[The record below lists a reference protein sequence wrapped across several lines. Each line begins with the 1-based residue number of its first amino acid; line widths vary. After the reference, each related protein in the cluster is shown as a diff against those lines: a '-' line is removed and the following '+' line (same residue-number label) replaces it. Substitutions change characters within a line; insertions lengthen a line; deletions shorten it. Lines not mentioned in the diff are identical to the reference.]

1 MSQQTVIARNGRRWM
16 IMNVT
21 ETIIEYLLKTYQ
33 PDGIITYGS
42 FADGSANENSDFDA
56 LVIAGHE
63 KTHDAS
69 VIGNTVLDVFVYP
82 AKTFQAEYDP
92 EDFLQ
97 VYDGKIILDKTGTA
111 GQLKNRILDYIDSIP
126 AKTAEEIRQEL
137 DWCGK
142 MYARTLRG
150 DAEGYYRWHWL
161 LSDSL
166 EIYADIRGLHYFG
179 PKKTLRLMEQSDP
192 ESFRICSQALKE
204 LNREYLSDW
213 LSRLTKLSA
222 GVSD

>member
-1 MSQQTVIARNGRRWM
+1 MD
-16 IMNVT
+16 VT

-56 LVIAGHE
+56 LLIAGHE

-82 AKTFQAEYDP
+82 PETFQAEYDP
-92 EDFLQ
+92 DEFVQ
-97 VYDGKIILDKTGTA
+97 IFDGKIILDKTGTA
-111 GQLKNRILDYIDSIP
+111 EQLKSKVLDYIDRMP
-126 AKTAEEIRQEL
+126 GKTDGEIRQEL
-137 DWCGK
+137 EWCEK
-142 MYARTLRG
+142 MLARTVRE

-161 LSDSL
+161 LSESL
-166 EIYADIRGLHYFG
+166 EIYSDVRGRYYFG

-192 ESFRICSQALKE
+192 ESFRIYTRALKE
-204 LNREYLSDW
+204 LKHEHLSAW
-213 LSRLTKLSA
+213 ISRLKSCAPLSF
-222 GVSD
+222 